1 MEFPKLQELFDAVA
15 YIPAPHLCMYAD
27 MDDVVLKHLPTMK
40 THGMT
45 DAYFD
50 DLAEV
55 AERYGVRYVNPKFK
69 AGLSTVDTR
78 PTMH

>member
-15 YIPAPHLCMYAD
+15 YIPAAHLCMYAD
-27 MDDVVLKHLPTMK
+27 MDDVVLKHLPVMK
-40 THGMT
+40 EKGLTE
-45 DAYFD
+45 DYFS

-69 AGLSTVDTR
+69 VGLTPVK
-78 PTMH
+78 H